1 MDNDLAGGF
10 LGETGLLTV
19 GLLGALP
26 FIIVSGT
33 AFVKIAVVLALLRN
47 ALGVQQIPPNIV
59 IYSLALLL
67 SFYVMVPVGEEIYL
81 RVAATQSR
89 GEEILPNLGTIAEP
103 LAQFIAA
110 HSEPAQVEF
119 FERTIDQLW
128 QGHETQL
135 PPEVR
140 SLIVHLPAFTTSE
153 LIRAFKIGFLLYLP
167 FIAID
172 LFITNVLLSLGMMML
187 SPITISLP
195 FKIFLLVIAD
205 GWDRLIQALVLSY
218 SP

>member
-1 MDNDLAGGF
+1 MGNDLAGGL

-19 GLLGALP
+19 ALLGALP

-67 SFYVMVPVGEEIYL
+67 SLYVMVPVGEEIYARL
-81 RVAATQSR
+81 TAVQTR

-103 LAQFIAA
+103 LARFIATHA
-110 HSEPAQVEF
+110 DASQVEF
-119 FERTIDQLW
+119 FERTIDELW
-128 QGHETQL
+128 QGHESQL

-140 SLIVHLPAFTTSE
+140 SLIVNLPAFTTSE

-167 FIAID
+167 FLAID

-195 FKIFLLVIAD
+195 FKIFLLVVAD

-218 SP
+218 AP